1 MYIFFTFDSTREACR
16 WYVAPVKLT
25 PGGKNAEEVF
35 AEKKLF
41 FNICSKNLS
50 LFLLSKR
57 LIMSRRIHHIRCVD
71 RVYFILLKNSFKEM
85 FFFSVLFYNLSVI
98 MLCDKDVKTHTHKN
112 LPYLSK

>member
-41 FNICSKNLS
+41 FNICSKKLVT
-50 LFLLSKR
+50 F
-57 LIMSRRIHHIRCVD
+57 
-71 RVYFILLKNSFKEM
+71 FALKTIDN
-85 FFFSVLFYNLSVI
+85 
-98 MLCDKDVKTHTHKN
+98 VKTNSSHS
-112 LPYLSK
+112 LRR